1 VGSVWKAGYG
11 QVVAISF
18 VVCLIVGSLTIQ
30 WARSGQQ
37 PRCAPLT
44 HASVVRDEG
53 WTKRFAAYGD
63 GNVRLDDWTGA
74 DGTWSVRLPDGRTV
88 WIFADTF
95 LGQVRPGPNRHGQ
108 PYPWRS
114 PLATPLIRNSAILE
128 SAGGAL
134 TATLR
139 GDTAAGAPTA
149 WIGAGKVYWPMSAV
163 LDDGALRVFLQR
175 IGPPDE
181 RHAFGV
187 VERAALATV
196 PLSHLDRPGPVT
208 LLPEPSRDAAGEE
221 VFYGLGALRA
231 GRYVYIYGATSNTTR
246 GGQSAYL
253 ARVPADRVAHP
264 GDWEYWHGAAGQ
276 DGAGQDGAGQAGA
289 GAGALRAGGAGAG
302 GPVAGGAVSAAAGAG
317 AVVGDGTDTWG
328 PAAGARPVLPFVPG
342 RTGVSAGFSVVR
354 QGGTYVLFT
363 MDPTR
368 PVGGI
373 SRIASY
379 WSCDPAGPWH
389 GPAPVY
395 DPPEVVRGG
404 TTFAYSPFAHP
415 EQGGPGLLLSYDLN
429 DTRRTHDNVGLYRP
443 KFIRVRMR

>member
-1 VGSVWKAGYG
+1 MWKAGHG
-11 QVVAISF
+11 QVTAISF

-30 WARSGQQ
+30 WARPAQEQ
-37 PRCAPLT
+37 RCTPLT
-44 HASVVRDEG
+44 PASVSRDDA
-53 WTKRFAAYGD
+53 WTQRFAAYGD
-63 GNVRLDDWTGA
+63 GNTRLDDWTGA

-95 LGQVRPGPNRHGQ
+95 LGQVQAGPNPRGQ
-108 PYPWRS
+108 PYAWRS
-114 PLATPLIRNSAILE
+114 PFATPLVRNSAILQ
-128 SAGGAL
+128 SADGAL
-134 TATLR
+134 TTTLR
-139 GDTAAGAPTA
+139 GSTETGAPAA

-175 IGPPDE
+175 IGAPDE
-181 RHAFGV
+181 QHPFGV
-187 VERAALATV
+187 VQRAAVATV
-196 PLSHLDRPGPVT
+196 PLAHLDRPGPIT
-208 LLPEPSRDAAGEE
+208 LLPKPRRGATDGPGAGGAGGPGEE
-221 VFYGLGALRA
+221 VFYGLAALRA

-253 ARVPADRVAHP
+253 ARVPAGRVAHP
-264 GDWEYWHGAAGQ
+264 DDWEYWHG
-276 DGAGQDGAGQAGA
+276 GAGSAGERGP
-289 GAGALRAGGAGAG
+289 AGGDSANADTTADEWG
-302 GPVAGGAVSAAAGAG
+302 GV
-317 AVVGDGTDTWG
+317 
-328 PAAGARPVLPFVPG
+328 AGARPVLPFVPR
-342 RTGVSAGFSVVR
+342 RTGVSAGFSVIR

-363 MDPTR
+363 MDPTK

-389 GPAPVY
+389 GPALVY

-415 EQGGPGLLLSYDLN
+415 EQGGQGLLLSYDLN

-443 KFIRVRMR
+443 KFIRVSLR

>member
-1 VGSVWKAGYG
+1 VWKAGHG

-37 PRCAPLT
+37 PQPRCVPLT
-44 HASVVRDEG
+44 AASVVRDEG

-63 GNVRLDDWTGA
+63 GNARLDDWTGA

-95 LGQVRPGPNRHGQ
+95 LGRVRPGPNQRGQ

-128 SAGGAL
+128 SANGAL
-134 TATLR
+134 TTTLHGGTAT
-139 GDTAAGAPTA
+139 GPPAT
-149 WIGAGKVYWPMSAV
+149 WIGAGEVYWPMSAV
-163 LDDGALRVFLQR
+163 LDDSALRVFLQR
-175 IGPPDE
+175 IGTPGE
-181 RHAFGV
+181 RHPFGV
-187 VERAALATV
+187 VQRAAVATV

-208 LLPEPSRDAAGEE
+208 LLPKPRRDPAGEE

-253 ARVPADRVAHP
+253 ARAPAGRVAHP
-264 GDWEYWHGAAGQ
+264 NDWEYWHGRAGSTGSTGSTGQ
-276 DGAGQDGAGQAGA
+276 DGSVGQRGLAGGAGSTGAAGASAGA
-289 GAGALRAGGAGAG
+289 GADAWGG
-302 GPVAGGAVSAAAGAG
+302 
-317 AVVGDGTDTWG
+317 
-328 PAAGARPVLPFVPG
+328 AAGARPVLPFVPR
-342 RTGVSAGFSVVR
+342 RTGVSAAFSVVR

-443 KFIRVRMR
+443 KFIRVSLR

>member
-1 VGSVWKAGYG
+1 
-11 QVVAISF
+11 
-18 VVCLIVGSLTIQ
+18 
-30 WARSGQQ
+30 
-37 PRCAPLT
+37 
-44 HASVVRDEG
+44 
-53 WTKRFAAYGD
+53 
-63 GNVRLDDWTGA
+63 
-74 DGTWSVRLPDGRTV
+74 VRLPDGRTV

-95 LGQVRPGPNRHGQ
+95 LGQVQPGPNPRGQ
-108 PYPWRS
+108 PYAWRS
-114 PLATPLIRNSAILE
+114 PFATPLIRNSAILE
-128 SAGGAL
+128 SADGAL
-134 TATLR
+134 TTTLR
-139 GDTAAGAPTA
+139 GGTATGAPTA

-175 IGPPDE
+175 IGAPDE
-181 RHAFGV
+181 RHPFGV
-187 VERAALATV
+187 VQRAAVATV
-196 PLSHLDRPGPVT
+196 PLSHLDRPGPIA
-208 LLPEPSRDAAGEE
+208 LLPKPRRDAADRPGEE
-221 VFYGLGALRA
+221 VFYGLGALRS

-253 ARVPADRVAHP
+253 ARVPAGRVAHLD
-264 GDWEYWHGAAGQ
+264 DWEYWHG
-276 DGAGQDGAGQAGA
+276 GAGSVGESG
-289 GAGALRAGGAGAG
+289 LAGGDNA
-302 GPVAGGAVSAAAGAG
+302 VAGTGGDSA
-317 AVVGDGTDTWG
+317 DEWG
-328 PAAGARPVLPFVPG
+328 GAAGARPVLPFVPR
-342 RTGVSAGFSVVR
+342 RTGVSAGFSVIR

-363 MDPTR
+363 MDPTK

-443 KFIRVRMR
+443 KFIRVSLR

>member
-1 VGSVWKAGYG
+1 MWRAGYG

-18 VVCLIVGSLTIQ
+18 VCCLIVGSLTLQ
-30 WARSGQQ
+30 WARSGQR

-44 HASVVRDEG
+44 AASVIRDDA
-53 WTKRFAAYGD
+53 WTERFAAYGD
-63 GNVRLDDWTGA
+63 GNARLDDWTGA

-95 LGQVRPGPNRHGQ
+95 LGPVRPGPNLRGRPHA
-108 PYPWRS
+108 WRTA
-114 PLATPLIRNSAILE
+114 ATAPLIHNSAVVE
-128 SAGGAL
+128 SADGML
-134 TATLR
+134 TTTLR
-139 GDTAAGAPTA
+139 GSAANGAPAA
-149 WIGAGKVYWPMSAV
+149 WIGAGDVYWPMSAV
-163 LDDGALRVFLQR
+163 LDGGALRVFLQR
-175 IGPPDE
+175 IGASDD
-181 RHAFGV
+181 RHPFGV
-187 VERAALATV
+187 VRRAAVATV
-196 PLSHLDRPGPVT
+196 PLSRLSRPGPIT
-208 LLPEPSRDAAGEE
+208 PLPKPPRDSAGEQ
-221 VFYGLGALRA
+221 VFYGIGALRA

-253 ARVPADRVAHP
+253 ARVPAGRVTHLD
-264 GDWEYWHGAAGQ
+264 DWEYWRGT
-276 DGAGQDGAGQAGA
+276 GAGTRTAPGTGAGTAA
-289 GAGALRAGGAGAG
+289 AATGGGGGGSEWG
-302 GPVAGGAVSAAAGAG
+302 GP
-317 AVVGDGTDTWG
+317 
-328 PAAGARPVLPFVPG
+328 AGARPVLPFVPR

-354 QGGTYVLFT
+354 RNGTYVLFT

-415 EQGGPGLLLSYDLN
+415 EQGGPGLLLSYNLN
-429 DTRRTHDNVGLYRP
+429 DTRRAHENVGLYRP
-443 KFIRVRMR
+443 KFIRVSLR

>member
-1 VGSVWKAGYG
+1 MGSVWKAGHG

-30 WARSGQQ
+30 WARSGQR
-37 PRCAPLT
+37 PRCAPLAA
-44 HASVVRDEG
+44 ASVVRDEG

-63 GNVRLDDWTGA
+63 GNARLDDWTGA
-74 DGTWSVRLPDGRTV
+74 DGTWSVRLPDRRTV

-95 LGQVRPGPNRHGQ
+95 LGQVQPGPNPHGQ

-114 PLATPLIRNSAILE
+114 PFATPLIRNSAILE
-128 SAGGAL
+128 NENGAL
-134 TATLR
+134 TTTLR
-139 GDTAAGAPTA
+139 GGTATGAPAA

-175 IGPPDE
+175 IGAPDE
-181 RHAFGV
+181 RHPFGV
-187 VERAALATV
+187 VQQAALATV
-196 PLSHLDRPGPVT
+196 PLAHLDRPGPVT
-208 LLPEPSRDAAGEE
+208 PLPKPRRDVAGEE

-253 ARVPADRVAHP
+253 ARVRAGRVAHLD
-264 GDWEYWHGAAGQ
+264 DWEYWHGPAGSPAGDGSADAASVSGV
-276 DGAGQDGAGQAGA
+276 GAGN
-289 GAGALRAGGAGAG
+289 GGVDDTGGGGSGAG
-302 GPVAGGAVSAAAGAG
+302 GGDDDVWGG
-317 AVVGDGTDTWG
+317 
-328 PAAGARPVLPFVPG
+328 AAGARPVLPFVP
-342 RTGVSAGFSVVR
+342 RRSGVSAGFSVVR
-354 QGGTYVLFT
+354 RGGTYVLFT

-379 WSCDPAGPWH
+379 WSCHPAGPWH
-389 GPAPVY
+389 GPVPVY

-443 KFIRVRMR
+443 KFIRVSLR